1 MEENHQDTEHHE
13 GAAHGP
19 AVSRRTVVIL
29 GGTALL
35 AAALP
40 AALFLTE
47 PEGPTLGAR
56 HFITLLADP
65 ASAAELGEI
74 WFRDGRPGE
83 ALPVYETRFEK
94 RLRAHGWNPRMD
106 MEETHSVLA
115 DAVRADYAAGRTVS
129 VREWHLS
136 ETEADLCA
144 LAALE
149 ARRRDIPGTHSPAGD
164 TPGDNP
170 APAHG

>member
-1 MEENHQDTEHHE
+1 MEENHQDTEHLE

-40 AALFLTE
+40 AALFVTE

-83 ALPVYETRFEK
+83 ALPVYEARFEK
-94 RLRAHGWNPRMD
+94 RLRAYGWNARMD
-106 MEETHSVLA
+106 MAETHRVLA
-115 DAVRADYAAGRTVS
+115 DAVRADYAAGRMVEI
-129 VREWHLS
+129 REWQLS

-149 ARRRDIPGTHSPAGD
+149 ARRRDIPGTHTPKDEA
-164 TPGDNP
+164 PGDNP
-170 APAHG
+170 EPTHG